1 MKQHSRDGFKTPDK
15 YFENFQEQ
23 LGKRLNAEDSDGF
36 SVPEGFFE
44 SFGEKLEQRLTESPG
59 KVRKLRPQLLAWSG
73 AVAAAII
80 LFVVLQPGSNYASPT
95 FSDLADAEIENY
107 LEVGYED
114 LSAYEWAE
122 NFPPES
128 LSAEDLIEV
137 EPAEE
142 QLLDYLDQDPDALE
156 ELFKDTDNE

>member
-1 MKQHSRDGFKTPDK
+1 MKQQSRDGFKVPEN

-23 LGKRLNAEDSDGF
+23 LGKRLSAKDSDGF
-36 SVPEGFFE
+36 SVPEGYFE

-59 KVRKLRPQLLAWSG
+59 KVRKLRPRLLAWGS

-80 LFVVLQPGSNYASPT
+80 LFVVLQPGSQYTSPT
-95 FSDLADAEIENY
+95 FSDLADAEIESY

-156 ELFKDTDNE
+156 ELIKDTDNE